1 MKDITPVVKAAKR
14 IESLLEEKLGARGR
28 GLHEKLTSVERR
40 VPAELQ
46 KKIRYIATVR
56 NKAVHEDDYE
66 LDNLPGFLSQAEFVA
81 RALEDMQRSPPARS
95 VFSPAGGKS
104 GGTLGKLAFVSA
116 VVYVAIVAQC
126 ARSPTPATQ
135 KPADTAS
142 TQLAEAASTQ
152 PSDKASTQPA
162 PKAAST
168 MKAGMKKGKQPT
180 AQEKKEESTQ
190 PTAAQAP
197 SDNGRALFAKG
208 EHVAL
213 DSPLLKVEKLSL
225 AITES
230 NSGSPKPR
238 IQLTVR
244 NTSTKTLSSAR
255 YDARLFIDSQP
266 GPVVDEHDSRSGR
279 LFLSFGDQG
288 LKPGEATT
296 NTVTPDTFFSSA
308 WVVPD
313 ILNARRRQLVI
324 RNTSVADGMN
334 QSLDVEAPPFTSLP
348 STTPL
353 YTASASSAPAL
364 KAADTVDF
372 TAALRDGVSAGAGN
386 QALAL
391 RNVKVAIRRG
401 DFDKTQPVI
410 TLDVTNIGERTLS
423 RASIQAQLYIDG
435 QTTPV
440 IETGEETSRVAS
452 SRNLFTSFGERGLA
466 PGQTLKVTLRP
477 DTFFSNA
484 WKSPDVLNAK
494 SHLVLLRVISTQ
506 DGMEKPYGGIAQ
518 ELP

>member
-1 MKDITPVVKAAKR
+1 
-14 IESLLEEKLGARGR
+14 
-28 GLHEKLTSVERR
+28 
-40 VPAELQ
+40 
-46 KKIRYIATVR
+46 
-56 NKAVHEDDYE
+56 
-66 LDNLPGFLSQAEFVA
+66 
-81 RALEDMQRSPPARS
+81 
-95 VFSPAGGKS
+95 
-104 GGTLGKLAFVSA
+104 
-116 VVYVAIVAQC
+116 
-126 ARSPTPATQ
+126 
-135 KPADTAS
+135 
-142 TQLAEAASTQ
+142 
-152 PSDKASTQPA
+152 
-162 PKAAST
+162 
-168 MKAGMKKGKQPT
+168 MKKGTQPTT
-180 AQEKKEESTQ
+180 AQEQKEESTQ
-190 PTAAQAP
+190 PTTVQAP
-197 SDNGRALFAKG
+197 SDNGQALFAKG

-225 AITES
+225 AITGN
-230 NSGSPKPR
+230 NSRSSKPR

-244 NTSTKTLSSAR
+244 NTSTKTLSSAS

-266 GPVVDEHDSRSGR
+266 GPVVDEHDSHGGT
-279 LFLSFGDQG
+279 LFLSFGAQG

-313 ILNARRRQLVI
+313 VLNARRWQLVI

-334 QSLDVEAPPFTSLP
+334 HSLDVEAPPFTSLP

-391 RNVKVAIRRG
+391 RNVKVAIGRG
-401 DFDKTQPVI
+401 NFGRTQPVI

-423 RASIQAQLYIDG
+423 NASIQAQLYIDG

-440 IETGEETSRVAS
+440 IKTGEEEETSEVAS
-452 SRNLFTSFGERGLA
+452 SENLFTSFGERGLA

-494 SHLVLLRVISTQ
+494 SHLVLLRVSSTQ
-506 DGMEKPYGGIAQ
+506 DGMGKPYGGIAQ